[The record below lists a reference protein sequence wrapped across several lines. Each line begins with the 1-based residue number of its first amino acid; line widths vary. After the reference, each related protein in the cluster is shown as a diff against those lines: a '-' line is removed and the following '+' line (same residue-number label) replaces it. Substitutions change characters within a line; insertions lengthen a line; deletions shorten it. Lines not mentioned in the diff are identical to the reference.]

1 MVLSRALSLAAVTL
15 VVGCAAMGQV
25 AAQEN
30 LDAGK
35 SPSQLFSGTCTA
47 CHKSARGLLKTVSP
61 SSLQGFLRQHYTTSP
76 EMAGVL
82 ASYLMSNGATDT
94 RYGDK
99 QKGGKGGKDGKETR
113 SEAKPTARPEE
124 AGAAPEET
132 ERPLRKRL
140 VRPAEAPEAAKPAAE
155 GQVSQSS
162 EHERRKARRLSKRS
176 KPGAEEEA
184 PKGGDKVETPSEP
197 GKEGAAGGEP
207 ARSDTAKVEPAS
219 SEPIK
224 PEPVRAEPV
233 RSKPAVSQPAGPE
246 AAKPEQSAKSVESA
260 APLDTK
266 PVETKPAESPSQSA
280 NADAN
285 KPQVN
290 EALPPSLRRDPVPPV
305 TPAATATTGATSAEP
320 SVTASAPPPSPAE
333 PTSPPVPPIS
343 H

>member
-15 VVGCAAMGQV
+15 VVGCSAMGQV

-35 SPSQLFSGTCTA
+35 SPSQLFAGTCTA

-61 SSLQGFLRQHYTTSP
+61 GSLQGFLRQHYTTSP
-76 EMAGVL
+76 AMAGVL

-99 QKGGKGGKDGKETR
+99 QKGAKGSKDGKETR

-124 AGAAPEET
+124 AGAPPSES
-132 ERPLRKRL
+132 ERPLRRRL
-140 VRPAEAPEAAKPAAE
+140 ARPAESPEAARPAAE
-155 GQVSQSS
+155 GQVPAAS
-162 EHERRKARRLSKRS
+162 EHEGRKSRRLSKRA

-184 PKGGDKVETPSEP
+184 PKGGETAGDKAEQP
-197 GKEGAAGGEP
+197 AEP
-207 ARSDTAKVEPAS
+207 AKGEATGGAPVKSETAKVEPT
-219 SEPIK
+219 K
-224 PEPVRAEPV
+224 PEAVRPEP
-233 RSKPAVSQPAGPE
+233 
-246 AAKPEQSAKSVESA
+246 AKDSAKS
-260 APLDTK
+260 
-266 PVETKPAESPSQSA
+266 ETAKSDDGAKPADSPAKSA
-280 NADAN
+280 NVDAA

-305 TPAATATTGATSAEP
+305 TPAASAPATTGTTPAEP
-320 SVTASAPPPSPAE
+320 SVTASAPPLPPAE
-333 PTSPPVPPIS
+333 PASPPVPPTS